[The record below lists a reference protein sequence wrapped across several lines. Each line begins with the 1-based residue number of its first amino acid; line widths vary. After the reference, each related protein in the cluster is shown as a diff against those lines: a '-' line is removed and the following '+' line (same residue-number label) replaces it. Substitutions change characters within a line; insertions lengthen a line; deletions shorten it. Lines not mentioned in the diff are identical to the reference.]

1 MKTIIIAEAGV
12 NHNGDLKIAKKLVD
26 VAKSAKTDYIKFQ
39 SFDYKKLV
47 TELAP
52 KAKYQKLNNKIK
64 ETQRVMLKRL
74 QISFFE
80 QKKLINY
87 CKKRKIKYLST
98 AFDISNLKFLLKN
111 KIDYIKIPSGEITNL
126 DLLEFIAKKNKKI
139 LLSTGASTLKDVENA
154 IKIISSKKKK
164 NITILQCNSAYPTS
178 IKDMNLNVIKFFSK
192 KYKFAKIGLSDHSIG
207 IESGIAAVAIGAK
220 IIEKHFT
227 ENKKLNGPDH
237 KMSLNPDELKN
248 FIKCIKNI
256 PKALGNYNKKITDSE
271 KINIFPAR
279 KSIFAT
285 KDIKEGEKFSEKN
298 ITTKRPEKGIKAS
311 EWNRVLNKKSKYNFK
326 KDQKIK
332 L

>member
-126 DLLEFIAKKNKKI
+126 DLLEFIAKKNI
-139 LLSTGASTLKDVENA
+139 
-154 IKIISSKKKK
+154 
-164 NITILQCNSAYPTS
+164 
-178 IKDMNLNVIKFFSK
+178 
-192 KYKFAKIGLSDHSIG
+192 
-207 IESGIAAVAIGAK
+207 
-220 IIEKHFT
+220 
-227 ENKKLNGPDH
+227 
-237 KMSLNPDELKN
+237 
-248 FIKCIKNI
+248 
-256 PKALGNYNKKITDSE
+256 
-271 KINIFPAR
+271 
-279 KSIFAT
+279 
-285 KDIKEGEKFSEKN
+285 
-298 ITTKRPEKGIKAS
+298 
-311 EWNRVLNKKSKYNFK
+311 
-326 KDQKIK
+326 
-332 L
+332 